1 MKRRHSTRLPLA
13 IFALLVLTLGAG
25 SLLAAQDA
33 KNGQGAKPAA
43 VAKQEDKT
51 IHLFSHNLRSE
62 MKGNIRV
69 TTVPNGSVTQ
79 GDATFA
85 AEMILVESQNDVH
98 TFTCTGSPVF
108 TDTEARI
115 TGDRVVGQSTP
126 RYAEFTGN
134 VKMVATP
141 KKKEKEGEIEGKL
154 ASEPTTVTCNSL
166 GYDYGKKLALAKGN
180 VVVVQKNRTIWA
192 NEGTYDQNTELI
204 TLVGNVRMKNIGDEE
219 LKEMNNAETVT
230 ASLQDDWIDVVAKEG
245 EKVEFILDVK
255 DEEQKPAGN
264 K

>member
-1 MKRRHSTRLPLA
+1 MKRWHATRLLPALC
-13 IFALLVLTLGAG
+13 ALLALTLGTV
-25 SLLAAQDA
+25 SLLAAQ
-33 KNGQGAKPAA
+33 NGQDTKPAA
-43 VAKQEDKT
+43 GTKRLVVNGDVADSKKIGAIRETTLANAKVTHEDSTFIAQK
-51 IHLFSHNLRSE
+51 IVIQSE
-62 MKGNIRV
+62 
-69 TTVPNGSVTQ
+69 
-79 GDATFA
+79 
-85 AEMILVESQNDVH
+85 NDVH

-115 TGDRVVGQSTP
+115 TGDKVVGQSTP

-141 KKKEKEGEIEGKL
+141 KKKEKEGEIQSKL
-154 ASEPTTVTCNSL
+154 GSEPTTITSNSL

-192 NEGTYDQNTELI
+192 DEGTYDQNAELI
-204 TLVGNVRMKNIGDEE
+204 TLTGNVRMKNAGEEE
-219 LKEMNNAETVT
+219 LKEMTNAQTVT
-230 ASLQDDWIDVVAKEG
+230 ASLQDDWVHVEAKEG

-255 DEEQKPAGN
+255 DEEQKPAGG